1 MSTTQA
7 QNLIENYPSV
17 PLGTCTSRKSN
28 ITIVKHVTSFYL
40 ELEPNPNGTVEYRC
54 IISTWHETS
63 PTS

>member
-54 IISTWHETS
+54 IIST
-63 PTS
+63 